1 MCENNVAGMQTYVGR
16 MLPLPIPEDELWKL
30 EQEVLTPAIN
40 LEPIR
45 KILPEINII
54 PDVKDMEIP
63 IIAGIT
69 LYSYLNFFNALV
81 SVPAIDIYINGK
93 KVISNLKYKEF
104 TEYYVV
110 FPGYYR
116 IQIFEAGQ
124 MEDEFTTTI
133 INLIGYRVYTVTIS
147 GLEDHACLL
156 LVNDCIY
163 PIPEDYAY
171 LRFVQI
177 SPNAP
182 LLKVYLDDNL
192 ILTELD
198 YKEISRYL
206 SATAKVHDI
215 TFRDYI
221 SDQILI
227 EVHDFSMESETAYT
241 AYTLGDFF
249 SEEGLQIVIAKDG
262 ISHLTF

>member
-1 MCENNVAGMQTYVGR
+1 MCDNKVAEMQAYEGWV
-16 MLPLPIPEDELWKL
+16 MPLPIPEEELWRL
-30 EQEVLTPAIN
+30 EQEVLTPAVH

-54 PDVKDMEIP
+54 PDVKDLEIP

-93 KVISNLKYKEF
+93 KVVADLKYKEF
-104 TEYYVV
+104 TEFYVV

-124 MEDEFTTTI
+124 TEDEYSSTI

-163 PIPEDYAY
+163 PIPENYAY

-182 LLKVYLDDNL
+182 LLKVYFDDHL
-192 ILTELD
+192 VLTELD
-198 YKEISRYL
+198 YREISRYL
-206 SATAKVHDI
+206 SATAQVHDI

-221 SDQILI
+221 SDNILL
-227 EVHDFSMESETAYT
+227 EVHDFSMENETAYT
-241 AYTLGDFF
+241 AYTLGDFY
-249 SEEGLQIVIAKDG
+249 SKNGLQLVIAKDG
-262 ISHLTF
+262 INHLTF

>member
-1 MCENNVAGMQTYVGR
+1 MCVNNIAEMQAYDGR
-16 MLPLPIPEDELWKL
+16 VMPLPIPEEELWRL
-30 EQEVLTPAIN
+30 EQEVLTPAVH

-45 KILPEINII
+45 KILPEINIV
-54 PDVKDMEIP
+54 PDVKDVEIP

-81 SVPAIDIYINGK
+81 SVPAIDIYVNGK
-93 KVISNLKYKEF
+93 KVVSDLKYEEF
-104 TEYYVV
+104 TEFYVV

-116 IQIFEAGQ
+116 IQIFESGQ
-124 MEDEFTTTI
+124 TKDEYSSTI

-147 GLEDHACLL
+147 GLKDHACLL

-163 PIPEDYAY
+163 PIPEGDAY

-182 LLKVYLDDNL
+182 LLKVYFDGDL

-198 YKEISRYL
+198 FREITRYL
-206 SATAKVHDI
+206 STKANVHDI
-215 TFRDYI
+215 TFKDYI
-221 SDQILI
+221 SDTVIL
-227 EVHDFSMESETAYT
+227 EVHDLNMENETAYT
-241 AYTLGDFF
+241 AYTFGDFY
-249 SEEGLQIVIAKDG
+249 SAEGLQIVIAKDG
-262 ISHLTF
+262 ISHLSF

>member
-1 MCENNVAGMQTYVGR
+1 MCENNVAGMQTYEGKV
-16 MLPLPIPEDELWKL
+16 LPLPIPEEELWKL
-30 EQEVLTPAIN
+30 DQEVLTPAIH

-45 KILPEINII
+45 EILPEINIV

-93 KVISNLKYKEF
+93 KVVSDLKYSEF
-104 TEYYVV
+104 TEYYLV

-116 IQIFEAGQ
+116 IQIFEAGKT
-124 MEDEFTTTI
+124 EDEFSTTV
-133 INLIGYRVYTVTIS
+133 INLIGYRIYTVTIS

-163 PIPEDYAY
+163 PVPEDYAY

-182 LLKVYLDDNL
+182 LLKVYFDDNL
-192 ILTELD
+192 VLTELD
-198 YKEISRYL
+198 YREISRYL
-206 SATAKVHDI
+206 STTAQVHDI

-221 SDQILI
+221 SDHILL
-227 EVHDFSMESETAYT
+227 EVHNFSMENETAYT